1 MKKQFV
7 LLLCL
12 FIFFACLGHT
22 QSTIRFQK
30 IHKIL
35 KFDSQQYRNILV
47 TDSCYW
53 VTGWGIDTLYP
64 YLWAAFV
71 SKISLEG
78 EILIR
83 NELRDSH
90 KKYGWPIG
98 IFVYDNIISS
108 AYFDAYDSIRIVN
121 YDISK
126 DSIYESLSWG
136 TVNKSVRYIYSPSY
150 RVDEN
155 GNQFICAVNEGDT
168 VKLDSEI
175 QFIKYNKDH
184 EIVFLKRFYKSNM
197 FYDIIDNTVD
207 DNGNLLLFGKIY
219 LPHYKLN
226 DDNSYRNLIL
236 KLDSNGTII
245 KWITSD
251 RFTGGIY
258 DLIKDDAGNY
268 LCGSCIPFHGKGN
281 LVGHP
286 AIIKMD
292 SLGKTIWTI
301 IPDSSELYSGAWL
314 FYSNMR
320 KIIQTDRNNY
330 TSLGGI
336 VYRDTF
342 SVTNPGPEFRII
354 LLHFNTDGIV
364 NWQRIFRLAEGGE
377 VSDEYDM
384 KRTDDGG
391 YIISGLGSGFGE
403 KFKDGLA
410 CILIKTDSCGCVVP
424 NCQKIVNNSDIE
436 SGKEKSFVIYPNP
449 IIGDQLFM
457 LSRITSKQNFNW
469 SIIDLQGRVMIS
481 NELKVDQGVQYL
493 IPIPET
499 IPNGDYIFSI
509 GNGTFEQDE
518 KIVIKR

>member
-1 MKKQFV
+1 M
-7 LLLCL
+7 
-12 FIFFACLGHT
+12 
-22 QSTIRFQK
+22 
-30 IHKIL
+30 
-35 KFDSQQYRNILV
+35 
-47 TDSCYW
+47 
-53 VTGWGIDTLYP
+53 
-64 YLWAAFV
+64 
-71 SKISLEG
+71 
-78 EILIR
+78 
-83 NELRDSH
+83 
-90 KKYGWPIG
+90 
-98 IFVYDNIISS
+98 
-108 AYFDAYDSIRIVN
+108 
-121 YDISK
+121 
-126 DSIYESLSWG
+126 
-136 TVNKSVRYIYSPSY
+136 
-150 RVDEN
+150 
-155 GNQFICAVNEGDT
+155 
-168 VKLDSEI
+168 
-175 QFIKYNKDH
+175 
-184 EIVFLKRFYKSNM
+184 
-197 FYDIIDNTVD
+197 
-207 DNGNLLLFGKIY
+207 
-219 LPHYKLN
+219 
-226 DDNSYRNLIL
+226 
-236 KLDSNGTII
+236 
-245 KWITSD
+245 
-251 RFTGGIY
+251 
-258 DLIKDDAGNY
+258 
-268 LCGSCIPFHGKGN
+268 
-281 LVGHP
+281 
-286 AIIKMD
+286 
-292 SLGKTIWTI
+292 
-301 IPDSSELYSGAWL
+301 
-314 FYSNMR
+314 
-320 KIIQTDRNNY
+320 
-330 TSLGGI
+330 GGI